1 MTTVGRATAGIASAG
16 AVAWLAGCSALYLRA
31 LGRVGYEGSDPAA
44 TGLTPAP
51 EQLEVRTADGL
62 RLLAWHLPG
71 TQPAAVVVSGGNRGW
86 AGDVLGIATALQRT
100 GLHVVVHGW
109 RGTPGCDPAPHTLG
123 VHERRDLEAV
133 LDVTESRL
141 GRLPVGLL
149 GYSLGGAVAIA
160 VAGSDP
166 RVRALCTD
174 CAFDDPRRVLGQ
186 GVSRTLRIPGPV
198 LTAPVGAALA
208 LRAGAR
214 LSDFRPLESISR
226 IPPRPLLIIHGG
238 ADGSV
243 PPDHARRLHDAAGPG
258 AELWIQPG
266 VGHCGGYD
274 ADREEYVRRVG
285 DFFRDALRV
294 DTTTNM

>member
-1 MTTVGRATAGIASAG
+1 VTGVGRATVGIASAG
-16 AVAWLAGCSALYLRA
+16 AIAWLAGCSALYHRA
-31 LGRVGYEGSDPAA
+31 LGRVGGDRSDPAA

-51 EQLEVRTADGL
+51 ERLDVRTADGL

-71 TQPAAVVVSGGNRGW
+71 TLPAAVVVSGGNRGW
-86 AGDVLGIATALQRT
+86 AGDVLGIATALQRA

-133 LDVTESRL
+133 IDVTERRV
-141 GRLPVGLL
+141 GRLPLGLL

-166 RVRALCTD
+166 RVRAVCTD

-186 GVSRTLRIPGPV
+186 GVWRTLRIPGPV
-198 LTAPVGAALA
+198 LTAPVGAVLA
-208 LRAGAR
+208 LRTSAR
-214 LSDFRPLESISR
+214 LSDFRPLQSVRR
-226 IPPRPLLIIHGG
+226 IPPRPLLLIHGE
-238 ADGSV
+238 ADASV
-243 PPDHARRLHDAAGPG
+243 PPAHARRLHRAAGPG
-258 AELWIQPG
+258 AELWIQAG

-274 ADREEYVRRVG
+274 ADREGYVRRVG
-285 DFFRDALRV
+285 DFLFSGLSR
-294 DTTTNM
+294 